1 MLSAIKKYKNCT
13 PSLPS
18 KFAHTDAR
26 THTNRTTMPFSR
38 GILFL
43 LISEFFIGL
52 CYSHFSCLSRYS
64 ESEPGGS
71 YKPTQDVY
79 FHHYVFAFTHL
90 LSVPQTAHFSSK
102 CSFVLL
108 LIFLPLLFSRIERGH
123 VNACARKQTNADSE
137 IKQPIYNKW
146 HLYKYRR
153 HVSLHC
159 LQMQEHKQANKHFRR
174 MLM

>member
-1 MLSAIKKYKNCT
+1 MLPAIKKYKNCT

-18 KFAHTDAR
+18 KFAHTDACAH
-26 THTNRTTMPFSR
+26 TNTNRTTMPFSR

-43 LISEFFIGL
+43 LITEFFIGL

-123 VNACARKQTNADSE
+123 VNACARKQT
-137 IKQPIYNKW
+137 KQPTYNK
-146 HLYKYRR
+146 
-153 HVSLHC
+153 
-159 LQMQEHKQANKHFRR
+159 
-174 MLM
+174 